1 MRDEASVL
9 LLTGTVATGKSR
21 IASEIGEILAGGT
34 RPIVIIDL
42 DQLGWAFIPEASS
55 EQGLKL
61 RVDNLAAIWP
71 NLHSAGFRHIV
82 ISGAISTQKE
92 LHLIREAVGHAVL
105 TVVRLITPPSLLE
118 ARLRGR
124 DVGRLLDDHLAV
136 MPTIARSLDQSR
148 I

>member
-1 MRDEASVL
+1 M
-9 LLTGTVATGKSR
+9 
-21 IASEIGEILAGGT
+21 
-34 RPIVIIDL
+34 
-42 DQLGWAFIPEASS
+42 
-55 EQGLKL
+55 LKL

-92 LHLIREAVGHAVL
+92 LHLIREAVGHSVL

-148 I
+148 IEDFRVMNDARPAGEVATRVLERVGWLRDANS